1 MLREE
6 FAKNPGKKV
15 EPNKAV
21 ALAVVGITGSPQ
33 TETPQFLLAT
43 NNKRHNSV
51 VIFRWRGRRHKRR
64 LPPVRHARAQEG
76 VPALRPRHRHAGG
89 QRPEGARWRRQ
100 RRRLSRE
107 EKAAG

>member
-33 TETPQFLLAT
+33 TETPQFLLAK
-43 NNKRHNSV
+43 NKRDNSV
-51 VIFRWRGRRHKRR
+51 VNFRWRGRRHKRH
-64 LPPVRHARAQEG
+64 LPPIRYARAQEG
-76 VPALRPRHRHAGG
+76 VPALRPCHRHAGG
-89 QRPEGARWRRQ
+89 QRPEGARRRRQ